1 MEILNKNQ
9 RDSAFWRLL
18 ALFSTVLVLLAII
31 ATALVR
37 PFRQAPKKVSLL
49 EQQVKALQTDKIGL
63 ADKLKKTE
71 VDLQASR
78 KAQQDQ
84 AQAVNISKT
93 DAEKA
98 AMELA
103 KREAEARIKVSE
115 SEARRNEAEAK
126 KALQPPAVP
135 GTR

>member
-49 EQQVKALQTDKIGL
+49 EQQVKALQTDKTGL

-71 VDLQASR
+71 ADLQANR

-115 SEARRNEAEAK
+115 SEARRNEAEAR
-126 KALQPPAVP
+126 KALQPSAAPV
-135 GTR
+135 TK